1 MDKKESLRC
10 LKALFQLCLL
20 ILAGLIGIALM
31 AGSLYA
37 LIREIMNYESF
48 GWLLVT
54 VFLTA
59 FCFFVGR
66 LALLGFETIKDAGG
80 IKGYIEK
87 RKTKFLSDT
96 LFFVTSEEAVTLTYE
111 KTESIKIKQ
120 GTAQSEVVC
129 ELSKKAEEIFK
140 DTKGLTKIEILRIF
154 NYYLCN
160 NHDMYPFPARS
171 IEYVF
176 CHYFDKKKKVI
187 PDDIEF
193 KLHSLLTDDDKA
205 DVLWLSWNNGNDP
218 VDYIVSK
225 CSGGGYFFRD
235 IPEQFVAQFLEAL
248 QFSGSKPKRGKT
260 KFEKSFLY
268 TRLLLQEYKD
278 LEELEKEIDEN
289 VESTSERLKSL
300 NQHPRSR
307 FSCPCYRKDKQ
318 CYILHESGK
327 KTICTGKCS
336 WNPYNYKNCLIY
348 FLHISRILGKAD
360 HVEKYYKNAK

>member
-1 MDKKESLRC
+1 MDNKESLHY

-20 ILAGLIGIALM
+20 ILAGLIGIALI
-31 AGSLYA
+31 AGSLYV
-37 LIREIMNYESF
+37 LIREIVNYKSF
-48 GWLLVT
+48 GWLLVAA
-54 VFLTA
+54 FSTA
-59 FCFFVGR
+59 GCFVLGR
-66 LALLGFETIKDAGG
+66 IALLGFETIKDAGG
-80 IKGYIEK
+80 VKGYIEK
-87 RKTKFLSDT
+87 RKTKFLFDT

-140 DTKGLTKIEILRIF
+140 GTKGLTKIEILRIF
-154 NYYLCN
+154 NYYLYN
-160 NHDMYPFPARS
+160 NHEMYPSPAKS

-176 CHYFDKKKKVI
+176 CHCFDKKKKVI

-193 KLHSLLTDDDKA
+193 KLHSLLTDDDKV
-205 DVLWLSWNNGNDP
+205 DVFWLSWNNGNNP

-225 CSGGGYFFRD
+225 CSGGGYFFRY
-235 IPEQFVAQFLEAL
+235 ISEPFVAQFLEAL

-278 LEELEKEIDEN
+278 LEELKKETDEN
-289 VESTSERLKSL
+289 FESTSKRLNYL

-318 CYILHESGK
+318 CYILHESGE
-327 KTICTGKCS
+327 KTICTDKCS
-336 WNPYNYKNCLIY
+336 WNPYNYKNCTTY
-348 FLHISRILGKAD
+348 FLHISRILGKRD